1 MKKIGVLKS
10 IDSNGYCVLTIDG
23 VEYEFDFIKSW
34 KSESDFVENDLV
46 DVILNNG
53 LIVSVLSRNPI
64 EEVVYEDSL
73 LRKITKIILP
83 NEFSFSYLIA
93 IFSFVFFITFTPS
106 LSADFNGEYFS
117 VSFLKIITF
126 VLGNDKFMS
135 DNINVSLLILI
146 ISFVV
151 LFGFY
156 NFFVTS
162 KMKAKPVLTFFLSFI
177 PLILLIAF
185 SYFFYTIVVSNNYQ
199 CLSVNIE
206 SLLTSTFTDQAD
218 LLYDGLY
225 NNGEIV
231 YGFWGALVCSILSIV
246 IATTNYFKN

>member
-1 MKKIGVLKS
+1 MKKTGTLKS
-10 IDSNGYCVLTIDG
+10 IDDNGYCILTIDG
-23 VEYEFDFIKSW
+23 VEYGFDFIKSW

-46 DVILNNG
+46 DVILKND
-53 LIVSVLSRNPI
+53 LIVSVLSRSPI

-73 LRKITKIILP
+73 LKKITKIILP
-83 NEFSFSYLIA
+83 NEYSVGYLMA
-93 IFSFVFFITFTPS
+93 LFSFVFFISFTPS
-106 LSADFNGEYFS
+106 LSAEFNGEYFS
-117 VSFLKIITF
+117 VSFLKVITF

-135 DNINVSLLILI
+135 DNISVSLLVLI

-151 LFGFY
+151 LFSFY
-156 NFFVTS
+156 NLFVTS
-162 KMKAKPVLTFFLSFI
+162 NMKTKPMLTFFLSFI

-206 SLLTSTFTDQAD
+206 SLLTSTFTNQAD

-231 YGFWGALVCSILSIV
+231 YGFWGALGCSILSIA